1 MAIVFGMATPKIKAT
16 YSLDPET
23 VDLLERA
30 ARRWGVSKSEALRRA
45 IHACALSADDA
56 EPVASLDRLQEIVAL
71 QPSAAAAWTR
81 RVRAERRAE
90 RNEVKRR
97 S

>member
-1 MAIVFGMATPKIKAT
+1 MAIISSMATPKIKAT

-45 IHACALSADDA
+45 IHASAVTADETEA
-56 EPVASLDRLQEIVAL
+56 VASLDRLQEIVAL
-71 QPSAAAAWTR
+71 EPAAAAAWTR
-81 RVRAERRAE
+81 RVRSERRAE
-90 RNEVKRR
+90 RSGAKRR
-97 S
+97 A